1 MPIHTQDHK
10 RQRTEEKMLN
20 TFRLK
25 RYQAEVS
32 ESKIVKWISIFTH
45 LKRTIRNYSDKKM

>member
-1 MPIHTQDHK
+1 MLIDTQDHK